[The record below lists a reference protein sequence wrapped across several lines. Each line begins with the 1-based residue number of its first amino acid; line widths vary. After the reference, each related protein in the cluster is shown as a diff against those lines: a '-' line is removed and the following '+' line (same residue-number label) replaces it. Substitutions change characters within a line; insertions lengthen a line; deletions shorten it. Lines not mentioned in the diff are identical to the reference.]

1 MDVRSKKKK
10 KVSFLLLQFLNFIF
24 FFNVYIV
31 SQNEEG
37 GCLTAEFLCMKM

>member
-1 MDVRSKKKK
+1 MYGLKKK
-10 KVSFLLLQFLNFIF
+10 SLIF
-24 FFNVYIV
+24 AVAISDIPFFHVYIV